1 MSIEH
6 HQTLLADI
14 SSVNQDVMAAAAN
27 VQEYTEML
35 KAGQISKE
43 EYADLIEDIQ
53 RQINIQSSM
62 AELHNMEKLNT
73 AINGLINIA
82 RIV

>member
-6 HQTLLADI
+6 HQSLLAEI
-14 SSVNQDVMAAAAN
+14 SSVNPDVMAAAAN
-27 VQEYTEML
+27 VQEYTEMF
-35 KAGQISKE
+35 KTGQISKD

-53 RQINIQSSM
+53 RQINIQSHM
-62 AELHNMEKLNT
+62 AELQSMERLNT

-82 RIV
+82 KVV